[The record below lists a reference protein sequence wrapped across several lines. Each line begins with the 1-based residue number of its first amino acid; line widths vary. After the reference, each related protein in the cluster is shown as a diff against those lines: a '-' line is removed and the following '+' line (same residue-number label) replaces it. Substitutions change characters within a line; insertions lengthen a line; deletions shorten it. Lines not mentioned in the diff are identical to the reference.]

1 MRSIWLLPDRDQT
14 GRIQAVEDE
23 CTYSLHELIS
33 LKELPPAFI
42 LGIPEEIYRSK
53 SGEFFLFAQFV
64 FLTSGSRVFCLSAP
78 AGRDISGRIVSISN
92 LQFLEE
98 GEEPNLK
105 FFAPTIISSEDKRI
119 INKISA
125 GQKENNLELFGT
137 VNKMLEA
144 VKQAKKARSF
154 SSETLI
160 LARNRPD
167 WMPQKKRLE
176 LSEIEYKKVIWL
188 IFLFILFTAAF
199 YFLLCFQW

>member
-23 CTYSLHELIS
+23 SIYSLHELIS
-33 LKELPPAFI
+33 LKELPPAFV

-53 SGEFFLFAQFV
+53 SGEFFLFAQFI
-64 FLTSGSRVFCLSAP
+64 FLASGSRVFCLSAP
-78 AGRDISGRIVSISN
+78 AGRDISGRIVSMSN

-105 FFAPTIISSEDKRI
+105 FLAPKILPNEDKKI
-119 INKISA
+119 INTIFS
-125 GQKENNLELFGT
+125 GQKENNLELFGA

-144 VKQAKKARSF
+144 VKQARNARSF
-154 SSETLI
+154 SSEPLI
-160 LARNRPD
+160 LARNKPD

-188 IFLFILFTAAF
+188 IFLFILFTVVF
-199 YFLLCFQW
+199 YFLL